1 MDGMDFGGG
10 KMQGVPPPPMGIPG
24 MPPGGAPMMPPGG
37 MGAPSGFPGFGGPM
51 SDGDIARGQMAQA
64 ANIAPAVGANPP
76 GPSAIPQVGGGGMSS
91 DQIPQAGMDPQ
102 KKMMLAGMLAKLGGN
117 AGTLMRRR

>member
-1 MDGMDFGGG
+1 
-10 KMQGVPPPPMGIPG
+10 
-24 MPPGGAPMMPPGG
+24 
-37 MGAPSGFPGFGGPM
+37 MGAPSGFPGFGGGDPG
-51 SDGDIARGQMAQA
+51 SADIARHQMAQA
-64 ANIAPAVGANPP
+64 AAIPPAVGANPP

-102 KKMMLAGMLAKLGGN
+102 KKMMLAGLLAKLGGN